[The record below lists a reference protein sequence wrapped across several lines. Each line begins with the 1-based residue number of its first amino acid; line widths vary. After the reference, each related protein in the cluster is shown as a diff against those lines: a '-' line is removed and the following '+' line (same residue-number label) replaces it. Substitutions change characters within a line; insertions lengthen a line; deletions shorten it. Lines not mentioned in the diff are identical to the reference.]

1 MLSAILYFILLVGI
15 IIFILILTGVLLVGG
30 KATEYRKVAY
40 DEAKRNL
47 DSTRR
52 PLTEREKG
60 ELLEWSRRNL

>member
-1 MLSAILYFILLVGI
+1 MLSIILFILFAAVIILILISMGTLLVGSS
-15 IIFILILTGVLLVGG
+15 
-30 KATEYRKVAY
+30 ATEYKKVAY

-47 DSTRR
+47 NNTRR